1 VVAVVTAAGPTI
13 ASGAGGAPPE
23 GDPEGLENVARTVV
37 GIGTCVKAQ
46 TMILVMRK
54 NLWSE

>member
-1 VVAVVTAAGPTI
+1 MVTAADPTI
-13 ASGAGGAPPE
+13 ASGAAGAPPE

-37 GIGTCVKAQ
+37 GVGTCIKAQ